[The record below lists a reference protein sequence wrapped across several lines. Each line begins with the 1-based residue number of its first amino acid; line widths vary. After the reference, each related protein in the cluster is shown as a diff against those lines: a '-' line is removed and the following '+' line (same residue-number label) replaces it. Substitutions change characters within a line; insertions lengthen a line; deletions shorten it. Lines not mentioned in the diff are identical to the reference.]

1 MSLVCDVSFGRIR
14 LGMLRVTSELL
25 RDIREGQKSD
35 PFLSAKLESIVVGRE
50 RNFNVGSNGILRL

>member
-1 MSLVCDVSFGRIR
+1 MCEVTPSSVR

>member
-25 RDIREGQKSD
+25 SKIREGHKSD
-35 PFLSAKLESIVVGRE
+35 PFLSAQ
-50 RNFNVGSNGILRL
+50 

>member
-1 MSLVCDVSFGRIR
+1 VCEVTPSSVR